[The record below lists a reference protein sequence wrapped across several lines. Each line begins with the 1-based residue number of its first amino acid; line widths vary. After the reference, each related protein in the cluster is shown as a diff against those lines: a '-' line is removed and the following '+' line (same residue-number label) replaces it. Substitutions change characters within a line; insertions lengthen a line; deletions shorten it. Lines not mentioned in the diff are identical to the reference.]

1 MDLGAVR
8 LTAEAWVITSDWN
21 AGAILE
27 QLRPIMGA
35 EDRLLVLELGEDLA
49 GLNIAQFP
57 GMADELQWHPGA
69 PEPKVN

>member
-27 QLRPIMGA
+27 QLRPIIGA

-49 GLNIAQFP
+49 GLNIAYFP
-57 GMADELQWHPGA
+57 SITDEFHWDPGTPA
-69 PEPKVN
+69 PKVN

>member
-27 QLRPIMGA
+27 QLRPIIGA

-49 GLNIAQFP
+49 GLNIAHFP
-57 GMADELQWHPGA
+57 SITDEFLWDPGTS
-69 PEPKVN
+69 EPKVH